1 MNMSRHNP
9 HQIAGMIREL
19 ATLQS
24 QIDAIQAFLREQ
36 RGILSKREMKQIARQ
51 WGWDIIEGQGKHPTK
66 AVRGHLRVNLTGH
79 GDGHALRRKAIC
91 STLKQLA
98 LPVLQDL
105 EAAQAEYLEAVSF
118 YFFEANGHKFV
129 SRQEFYQLKEELN
142 AYQTHNQ
149 QLQEWVETL
158 EEEVSQLENE
168 KKLLEE
174 KRKAD
179 EQAVLEML
187 LALETQN
194 AALTAQVQQ
203 LQQQVQ
209 YLQEKE
215 RVAAQQWQIVMNA
228 QRQLETQKMLE
239 DVLKRL
245 KKLQFFL
252 HQCQAVVQ
260 QLPALWRQPIQGFLN
275 KMSSILEADLEGSDS
290 HDRQLESDADGTN

>member
-9 HQIAGMIREL
+9 HQIAAMIREL

-24 QIDAIQAFLREQ
+24 QIDAIQALFKEQ
-36 RGILSKREMKQIARQ
+36 RGIHTKREMKQIARQ
-51 WGWDIIEGQGKHPTK
+51 WGWQIIEGSGKHPTK
-66 AVRGHLRVNLTGH
+66 AVRGHLKVILTGH
-79 GDGHALRRKAIC
+79 GDGDTLPKKTFYK
-91 STLKQLA
+91 TLKQLA
-98 LPVLQDL
+98 SPILQEL
-105 EAAQAEYLEAVSF
+105 EAAQTEYLAAVGF
-118 YFFEANGHKFV
+118 YFFEGNGHKFV
-129 SRQEFYQLKEELN
+129 SRQEFDQLKEELN

-149 QLQEWVETL
+149 QLEEWVETL
-158 EEEVSQLENE
+158 EEEVNQLENE

-174 KRKAD
+174 KRKAN

-187 LALETQN
+187 LGLETKN

-203 LQQQVQ
+203 LQQQIQ

-215 RVAAQQWQIVMNA
+215 RIAAQQWQIVMNA
-228 QRQLETQKMLE
+228 QRQLANEKMLE

-260 QLPALWRQPIQGFLN
+260 QLPALWRQPIQSFLD

-290 HDRQLESDADGTN
+290 HKRQLESDADGTD

>member
-24 QIDAIQAFLREQ
+24 QIDAIQAFLKEQ

-51 WGWDIIEGQGKHPTK
+51 WGWEIIEGQGKHPTK

-91 STLKQLA
+91 NTLKQLA

-105 EAAQAEYLEAVSF
+105 EAAQAEYLEVVSF

-142 AYQTHNQ
+142 TYQTRNQ
-149 QLQEWVETL
+149 HLQEWVEIL
-158 EEEVSQLENE
+158 EEEVSRLEEQKLKNEEAYLELLSQLEAE
-168 KKLLEE
+168 K
-174 KRKAD
+174 A
-179 EQAVLEML
+179 
-187 LALETQN
+187 ALNTEN
-194 AALTAQVQQ
+194 AALTIQVEQ
-203 LQQQVQ
+203 LQQRIQ
-209 YLQEKE
+209 YLEEKE
-215 RVAAQQWQIVMNA
+215 RIAAQKWQIVANA

-260 QLPALWRQPIQGFLN
+260 QLPALWRQPIQGFLD

-290 HDRQLESDADGTN
+290 HDRQLESDADGTD